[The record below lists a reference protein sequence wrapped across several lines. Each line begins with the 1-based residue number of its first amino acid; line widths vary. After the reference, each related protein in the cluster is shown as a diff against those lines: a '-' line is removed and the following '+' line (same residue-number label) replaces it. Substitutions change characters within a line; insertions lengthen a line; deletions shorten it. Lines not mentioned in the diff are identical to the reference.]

1 MTTARE
7 IQDELK
13 ASGRR
18 LRAAIPEVY
27 AGYAALHGAAMGD
40 GALPARMKELI
51 ALAIAVTQECD
62 GCVAA
67 HARSAMRQGVTAAEV
82 AEAMG
87 VAILMNGGPGTVWGP
102 RAYAAFEEF
111 AAAGNPRPGSAGPG
125 GPAGSGGPGEVSPPG
140 S

>member
-1 MTTARE
+1 VSTARE

-13 ASGRR
+13 VSGRR

-40 GALPARMKELI
+40 GALPARVKELI
-51 ALAIAVTQECD
+51 ALAIAVTKECD

-67 HARSAMRQGVTAAEV
+67 HARSAVRQGVTAAEV

-111 AAAGNPRPGSAGPG
+111 AAATGPG
-125 GPAGSGGPGEVSPPG
+125 AGAAGEDKAARSGEVRPPG